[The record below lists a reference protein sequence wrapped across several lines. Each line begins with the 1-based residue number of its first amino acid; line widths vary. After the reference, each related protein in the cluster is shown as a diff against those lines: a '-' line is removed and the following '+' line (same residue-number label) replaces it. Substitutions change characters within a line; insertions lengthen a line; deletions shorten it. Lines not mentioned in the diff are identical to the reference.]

1 MALASVGVK
10 SATSSSKVLASMV
23 LGGGGALTSAR
34 IARGPIG
41 AEKVGN
47 DSWPSGALR
56 KVSML
61 ANSLRVS
68 LDRPRTTSGT

>member
-1 MALASVGVK
+1 MK
-10 SATSSSKVLASMV
+10 SAISSSKVLASMV

-41 AEKVGN
+41 AEKVGK
-47 DSWPSGALR
+47 DSWPSGGLR

-61 ANSLRVS
+61 SNSLRVS